1 MMFEA
6 AWSLLLVNRLAFS
19 GIYRANPLGGMR
31 GDPKIL
37 LSRWNP
43 DDLCKRIN
51 TIHSMSA
58 RFTVQNRDALE
69 FIEDQFWYKG

>member
-1 MMFEA
+1 M
-6 AWSLLLVNRLAFS
+6 
-19 GIYRANPLGGMR
+19 I
-31 GDPKIL
+31 PKIL